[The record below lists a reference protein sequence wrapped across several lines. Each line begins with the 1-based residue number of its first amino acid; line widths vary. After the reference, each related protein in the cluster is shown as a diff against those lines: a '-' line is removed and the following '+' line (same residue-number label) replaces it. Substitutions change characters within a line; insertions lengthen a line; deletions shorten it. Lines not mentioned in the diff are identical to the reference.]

1 MDNQYNYYKPENENE
16 QSDYTQ
22 NTDYN
27 SNNNSYNEPPKKPN
41 KKIKKIAMA
50 VAVAIL
56 LGGVG
61 GAAFQGTSYLA
72 GKLLG
77 NDKEN
82 KIESTKPV
90 GNAQLVTSKT
100 AVSSDLSEIVQN
112 TLPSIVSITNMSVQ
126 QVRNFFGGIIET
138 PSESAGSGIVI
149 GQNDKELLMVTNY
162 HVIEGGDTITVTF
175 GNATSVEAKIKGTDA
190 ARDLAV
196 VAVALEDIPKETMA
210 YVKVATLGDSNE
222 LKVGEPAIAIG
233 NALGYGQSVTS
244 GIISAT
250 NRTMDGFEGEYIQTD
265 AAINPG
271 NSGGALLNI
280 NGEVIGINS
289 VKINSTPVEG
299 MGFAIPITDAR
310 DIIQV
315 LMNKETRSKV
325 SEAER
330 GYLGIVPYDVTAEVV
345 EMYDMPK
352 GVFVSE
358 VLENSGAAEAG
369 ITKGSVITKMD
380 GSTINSTVTLQ
391 EHLAYYKAGEKVS
404 VELQVPGNKGKYTEK
419 VVDVVLKKKAN

>member
-1 MDNQYNYYKPENENE
+1 MDNQYNYYKPEDDSNF
-16 QSDYTQ
+16 DTQ
-22 NTDYN
+22 INNDEEKPKKT
-27 SNNNSYNEPPKKPN
+27 NNNK
-41 KKIKKIAMA
+41 KKIA
-50 VAVAIL
+50 VALVAALL
-56 LGGVG
+56 LGGVA
-61 GAAFQGTSYLA
+61 GAAFHGTGYVVDRLIKTDQRKRIQNTTMGDA
-72 GKLLG
+72 
-77 NDKEN
+77 E
-82 KIESTKPV
+82 
-90 GNAQLVTSKT
+90 LVKSKT
-100 AVSSDLSEIVQN
+100 AVTSDVSDIVTN
-112 TLPSIVSITNMSVQ
+112 TLPSIVAITNMSVQ
-126 QVRNFFGGIIET
+126 QVRNFFGGVIEQ
-138 PSESAGSGIVI
+138 PSESAGSGII
-149 GQNDKELLMVTNY
+149 ISQNDKELLMVTNY
-162 HVIEGGDTITVTF
+162 HVIEGGDTLTVIF
-175 GNATSVEAKIKGTDA
+175 GNGENVEAKIKGTDA

-196 VAVALEDIPKETMA
+196 VAVSLEDIPEETMD
-210 YVKVATLGDSNE
+210 YIKVATLGDSNE

-271 NSGGALLNI
+271 NSGGALLNL

-299 MGFAIPITDAR
+299 MGFAIPITDAS

-325 SEAER
+325 AEAEK

-358 VLENSGAAEAG
+358 VVEGGAADNAG
-369 ITKGSVITKMD
+369 ISKGCVITELD
-380 GSTINSTVTLQ
+380 GSNINSTVTLR

-404 VELQVPGNKGKYTEK
+404 VKIQVPGDKGSYSEK
-419 VVDVVLKKKAN
+419 EVEVTLQKQSQ

>member
-1 MDNQYNYYKPENENE
+1 MDNQYNYYKPEND

-22 NTDYN
+22 NTNND
-27 SNNNSYNEPPKKPN
+27 SNNNSYNEPPKKTN
-41 KKIKKIAMA
+41 KNVKKIAMA
-50 VAVAIL
+50 VAIAIL

-77 NDKEN
+77 NDKGN

-196 VAVALEDIPKETMA
+196 VAVALEDIPKETMD

-325 SEAER
+325 PEAER

-358 VLENSGAAEAG
+358 VLEHSGAAEAG

-404 VELQVPGNKGKYTEK
+404 VELQVPGNKGKYTQK

>member
-1 MDNQYNYYKPENENE
+1 MDNQYNYYKPENENG

-22 NTDYN
+22 NTNYD
-27 SNNNSYNEPPKKPN
+27 SNNNSYNEPPKKKN
-41 KKIKKIAMA
+41 KNVKKIAMA
-50 VAVAIL
+50 VAIAVL

-100 AVSSDLSEIVQN
+100 SVSSDLSDIVQN

-190 ARDLAV
+190 ARDIAV
-196 VAVALEDIPKETMA
+196 VAVALEDIPKETMD

-352 GVFVSE
+352 GVYVSE

-404 VELQVPGNKGKYTEK
+404 VVLQVPGDKGKYKEK
-419 VVDVVLKKKAN
+419 EVEVVLKKKAN